1 MSRKWT
7 VKGIEIWA
15 LAICTA
21 IIMMVI
27 WGAREIILG
36 VFGNNIRG
44 VQDIK
49 CAGKA
54 VGGPKV
60 DSIHHR
66 VG

>member
-1 MSRKWT
+1 MSRKRT
-7 VKGIEIWA
+7 VREIGILV

-44 VQDIK
+44 VRK
-49 CAGKA
+49 
-54 VGGPKV
+54 
-60 DSIHHR
+60 
-66 VG
+66 